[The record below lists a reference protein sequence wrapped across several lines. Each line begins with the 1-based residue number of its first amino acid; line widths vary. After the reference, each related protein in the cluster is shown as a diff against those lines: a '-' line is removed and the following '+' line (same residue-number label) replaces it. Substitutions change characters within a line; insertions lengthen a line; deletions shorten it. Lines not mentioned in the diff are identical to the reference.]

1 MRSPGAARACFFAG
15 SGAAR
20 FEWVMK
26 PQQQAGIAKVSRPIP
41 TGVFERIR
49 LFDLLDSFRER
60 PVVYVTGPG
69 GCGKTTLVSSYVAA
83 RGFPCL
89 WYQVDASDEDPA
101 TFFYYLGLAARKAAP
116 RRRKPFPLL
125 TPEYL
130 LGIETFTLRYFE
142 NLYACLKVPSVLVF
156 DRYQSVPADSSFH
169 DLLRS
174 ALSNMPRGLNVI
186 FVSRSDPP
194 PALARMHANRLLGIL
209 GWPDLRLT
217 LDESEGI
224 AELITGRRHSKET
237 ILRLHEAS
245 DGWAAGLVLL
255 LERTERERIHPQLLG
270 KLGREEIFDYFAH
283 EIFAQL
289 DKETQEFLLKTALP
303 PRVTPRMAE
312 ELTGLSHAGRILSG
326 LYRNNHFTERHFRA
340 EPVYQYH
347 ALFREF
353 LLSMATHAFT
363 PERLSSLRR
372 RAAMLLEDAGETEA
386 GFSLH
391 RDAGDLGAMARLVM
405 KHAPTLLAQGRH
417 RSLLAWLE
425 SFPEQVTAGNPW
437 LLYWRGVSL
446 LPVDAVEAER
456 RSEEAYRIFKKEN
469 DAAGVALSWAN
480 AVIAILNQLRSAD
493 RMDRWIEELDEVLKQ
508 SDACVSTDIEMQVA
522 ISVIIALSIRQPTHG
537 ALPEWEKRA
546 HLLLQ
551 RSSDTNHRIMLGSQL
566 VHYYT
571 LTGELPKAAV
581 IVEIVR
587 PLLTRQE
594 VTPLAMIWWS
604 FFEGIYRWLVGPADT
619 SLGMSEKA
627 LARGQAS
634 GIHIFDPVLFQH
646 AARCALSSG
655 DLASAR
661 KYLGKLSLLLHP
673 SDSYGVWNYHYLA
686 AWESW
691 LRDDLPR
698 ALEHAQA
705 AQKVAPDV
713 GWPFATARSH
723 GATGCLLFES
733 GKHREAFTHLRKAEG
748 IGREVKSHYILY
760 VCLLIRCHFA
770 FDSDRVEQ
778 GLKYLRKGMSL
789 GRTKGFVNM
798 EWIRPSTMAS
808 LCVKALEAGI
818 EVDYVQEIVRKRKL
832 TLDTPPVHLESWPW
846 RLKVFTL
853 GRFSILREGE
863 PVRFSRKA
871 QEKPLSMLKMLIAL
885 GGKGVREGQV
895 SDFLWPEADGDVA
908 HGSFATTLHRLRT
921 LIGSH
926 EAIELQA
933 GCLTLNPGSCWVDAW
948 ALEGILGEAEKGW
961 RKVGGS
967 NDAAV
972 PIRLTLRAIDLYK
985 GPFLV
990 SEMDEPWAAALR
1002 ERLGTRFLRVAERL
1016 GEYWENTG
1024 HPERAVGLYRRS
1036 LEAEDLAE
1044 ELYRRLMLCLKR
1056 LGRTAEAVR
1065 VYSRC
1070 KRTLSGAGRELSR
1083 ETGALGA
1090 SLLSELGRRR

>member
-1 MRSPGAARACFFAG
+1 
-15 SGAAR
+15 
-20 FEWVMK
+20 MK
-26 PQQQAGIAKVSRPIP
+26 AQEQAGIAKVSRPIP

-49 LFDLLDSFRER
+49 LFDLLDSLRER

-69 GCGKTTLVSSYVAA
+69 GCGKTTLVSSYVAV
-83 RGFPCL
+83 RGLPCL

-101 TFFYYLGLAARKAAP
+101 TFFYYLGLAGKKAAP

-130 LGIETFTLRYFE
+130 PGIETFTLRYFE

-156 DRYQSVPADSSFH
+156 DSYQSVPAQSPFH

-174 ALSNMPRGLNVI
+174 ALSNIPQGLNVI

-194 PALARMHANRLLGIL
+194 PALTRMHANRLLGIL
-209 GWPDLRLT
+209 GWLDLRLT

-224 AELITGRRHSKET
+224 AGLIAVRRHSKET

-255 LERTERERIHPQLLG
+255 LERTQRERIHPQLLG

-283 EIFAQL
+283 EIVAQL
-289 DKETQEFLLKTALP
+289 DQETREFLLKTALP

-312 ELTGLSHAGRILSG
+312 ALTGLSHAGRILSG
-326 LYRNNHFTERHFRA
+326 LYRNNYFTERHFRA

-363 PERLSSLRR
+363 PETLSSLRR

-469 DAAGVALSWAN
+469 NAAGLALSWAS
-480 AVIAILNQLRSAD
+480 AVMAVTNQHYSFRRL
-493 RMDRWIEELDEVLKQ
+493 DRWIEELDEVLKH
-508 SDACVSTDIEMQVA
+508 SEAWASTDIEMQVTIA
-522 ISVIIALSIRQPTHG
+522 VVVVLSVRPQAHG

-551 RSSDTNHRIMLGSQL
+551 RSPDTNHRIMLGSHF
-566 VHYYT
+566 VHSYVF
-571 LTGELPKAAV
+571 TGELPKAAV
-581 IVEIVR
+581 IVDIVR

-594 VTPLAMIWWS
+594 VTPLAMMWWTVI
-604 FFEGIYRWLVGPADT
+604 EAVYRWLVGAADR
-619 SLGMSEKA
+619 SLELIEKA
-627 LARGQAS
+627 MATAQTS
-634 GIHIFDPVLFQH
+634 GVHILDSLLLPV
-646 AARCALSSG
+646 AARLALSSG
-655 DLASAR
+655 DLASASE
-661 KYLGKLSLLLHP
+661 YLRNLSLLLQP
-673 SDSYGVWNYHYLA
+673 RDSYGAWNYHYLA
-686 AWESW
+686 AWESR
-691 LRDDLPR
+691 LRGDLAR

-705 AQKVAPDV
+705 AHKVVPDV
-713 GWPFATARSH
+713 GLPLMTALCH
-723 GATGCLLFES
+723 GATACLLFES
-733 GKHREAFTHLRKAEG
+733 GKHREALAHLRKAER
-748 IGREVKSHYILY
+748 IGREMKSHFLLY
-760 VCLLIRCHFA
+760 PCLLLRSRFA
-770 FDSDRVEQ
+770 FASGREEQ
-778 GLKYLRKGMSL
+778 GLRYLRKGMSL
-789 GRTKGFVNM
+789 GRRKGFVNT
-798 EWIRPSTMAS
+798 EWIRPPTMAR
-808 LCVKALEAGI
+808 LCVKALEVGI

-832 TLDTPPVHLESWPW
+832 TPDAPPVHLESWPW

-885 GGKGVREGQV
+885 GGKGVREGHV

-908 HGSFATTLHRLRT
+908 HGSFSTTLHRLRT

-926 EAIELQA
+926 EAVELQA
-933 GCLTLNPGSCWVDAW
+933 GCLTLNPVSCWVDAW
-948 ALEGILGEAEKGW
+948 ALEEILGEAEKEW
-961 RKVGGS
+961 RKLEGS

-972 PIRLTLRAIDLYK
+972 PIRLTLRAIDFYK

-990 SEMDEPWAAALR
+990 SEIDEPWAAAPR
-1002 ERLGTRFLRVAERL
+1002 ERLRSRFLRIVERL
-1016 GEYWENTG
+1016 GEYWEKIG
-1024 HPERAVGLYRRS
+1024 HPERAAGLYRRS

-1044 ELYRRLMLCLKR
+1044 ELYRRLMVCLNR
-1056 LGRTAEAVR
+1056 LGRTAEGVR

-1070 KRTLSGAGRELSR
+1070 KRVLSGAGRELSR
-1083 ETGALGA
+1083 ETAALGA
-1090 SLLSELGRRR
+1090 SLLSELGQRG